1 MKQKKSEGKSIADV
15 EKLYYPSLL
24 LAHVQRLR
32 IGNIDPNFYFLDGK
46 VKYVS
51 LDEFIKTGVLA
62 AWTNQPKPTL
72 GPFKEQFKRI
82 LRHNIE
88 KKNNYVVSK
97 NMRFGEWQITRN
109 TFILASTS
117 TFVPTWDLS

>member
-62 AWTNQPKPTL
+62 A
-72 GPFKEQFKRI
+72 
-82 LRHNIE
+82 
-88 KKNNYVVSK
+88 
-97 NMRFGEWQITRN
+97 
-109 TFILASTS
+109 
-117 TFVPTWDLS
+117 